1 MSTLEIL
8 RLVAEIILAVVA
20 AGGFKNW
27 TDTKKYRQEVEKLRA
42 EVESAKT
49 NTRSNELENVKKA
62 MAILMEEVVEP
73 LKKEINAIRKEMARL
88 RRAVEKVSVC
98 PHSADCPVR
107 RELQGSE
114 ERDRASPS

>member
-1 MSTLEIL
+1 MATTEIVLAIIALVSAPVSGWLTARLL
-8 RLVAEIILAVVA
+8 R
-20 AGGFKNW
+20 
-27 TDTKKYRQEVEKLRA
+27 KKYDAEVEKLRT
-42 EVESAKT
+42 EVESART

-62 MAILMEEVVEP
+62 MSILMEEVVEP
-73 LKKEINAIRKEMARL
+73 LKKEINAIRREMARL
-88 RRAVEKVSVC
+88 RKAVEKVSVC

>member
-1 MSTLEIL
+1 MDALEIT
-8 RLVAEIILAVVA
+8 RLVVEVILAIVA
-20 AGGFKNW
+20 AGGFKSM

-42 EVESAKT
+42 EVETART

-73 LKKEINAIRKEMARL
+73 LKKE
-88 RRAVEKVSVC
+88 VSVC

>member
-1 MSTLEIL
+1 MDALEIT
-8 RLVAEIILAVVA
+8 RLVVEVILAIVA
-20 AGGFKNW
+20 AGGFK
-27 TDTKKYRQEVEKLRA
+27 TKKYRQEVEKLRA
-42 EVESAKT
+42 EVETART

-73 LKKEINAIRKEMARL
+73 LKKEINAIRREMARL
-88 RRAVEKVSVC
+88 RKAVEKVSVC

>member
-1 MSTLEIL
+1 MDALEIT
-8 RLVAEIILAVVA
+8 RLVVEVILAIVA
-20 AGGFKNW
+20 AGGFKSM

-42 EVESAKT
+42 EVETART

-62 MAILMEEVVEP
+62 MAILM
-73 LKKEINAIRKEMARL
+73 KEINAIRREMARL
-88 RRAVEKVSVC
+88 RKAVEKVSVC

>member
-1 MSTLEIL
+1 MLLKLPGLLL
-8 RLVAEIILAVVA
+8 RSFWPLVA
-20 AGGFKNW
+20 AGGFKSM

-42 EVESAKT
+42 EVETART

-73 LKKEINAIRKEMARL
+73 LKKEINAIRREMARL
-88 RRAVEKVSVC
+88 RKAVEKVSVC